1 MQKIIIIV
9 NWEIWS
15 GKEHKGK
22 ILEVN
27 SLSSYIKIFGWSFNV
42 KLSKINRMDGKIEG
56 YSRPG
61 KHYKSTLHGESKFF
75 YFSTD
80 IFSYLSYTVPKTLK
94 RTMALEGQGKINS

>member
-27 SLSSYIKIFGWSFNV
+27 SLSSYIKILVGVSM
-42 KLSKINRMDGKIEG
+42 S
-56 YSRPG
+56 
-61 KHYKSTLHGESKFF
+61 
-75 YFSTD
+75 
-80 IFSYLSYTVPKTLK
+80 
-94 RTMALEGQGKINS
+94 NSQN